1 MAQSLQFNGGA
12 LLKAEITLGNQN
24 QWLKIGALGFGA
36 LNYGDVS
43 LESGVSFATYT
54 FVKRHTVKQQGLAYS
69 YEVFTLAGIGKNS
82 NLLGSAISDMNTQL
96 LFNPSGKGGF
106 NGIGLGFG
114 KDYLPKKLK
123 PYSLK
128 RGQILMRFGNADHS
142 VQVVFQNDVKLGNVF
157 RGEGT
162 DYGTTGSMRL
172 GFAQI
177 RDPFT
182 AYELGIAVEL
192 FTARPNY
199 TRLPRNTINSDD
211 GRKPVWFVLG
221 PFEDLFYSNL
231 YVYGSY
237 HDRDYSAS
245 IKLGVNSQ
253 RLGAYI
259 QNTLHDGF
267 GLNPRFP
274 WDVTTK
280 DRLFF
285 EVSGSGF
292 LNMHTDD

>member
-1 MAQSLQFNGGA
+1 MD
-12 LLKAEITLGNQN
+12 
-24 QWLKIGALGFGA
+24 W
-36 LNYGDVS
+36 
-43 LESGVSFATYT
+43 
-54 FVKRHTVKQQGLAYS
+54 
-69 YEVFTLAGIGKNS
+69 
-82 NLLGSAISDMNTQL
+82 
-96 LFNPSGKGGF
+96 
-106 NGIGLGFG
+106 GFG

-162 DYGTTGSMRL
+162 DYGTTGSL
-172 GFAQI
+172 SFGFAQI
-177 RDPFT
+177 KDPFT
-182 AYELGIAVEL
+182 AYELGIALEL

-199 TRLPRNTINSDD
+199 TELPRNTINSDD

-231 YVYGSY
+231 YAFGSY
-237 HDRDYSAS
+237 HDRDYSATV
-245 IKLGVNSQ
+245 KLGINSQ
-253 RLGAYI
+253 RLGAFI

-274 WDVTTK
+274 WDITAK

-285 EVSGSGF
+285 EVSGATF
-292 LNMHTDD
+292 LNIHTDE